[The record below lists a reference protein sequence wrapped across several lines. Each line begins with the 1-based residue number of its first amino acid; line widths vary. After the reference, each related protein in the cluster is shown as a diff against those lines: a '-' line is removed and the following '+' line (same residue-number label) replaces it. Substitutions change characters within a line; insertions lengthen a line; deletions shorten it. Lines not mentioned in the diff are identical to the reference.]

1 MVPPRRNWSHLTT
14 ADFETDTSG
23 WIAILPIAATE
34 QHGPHLPTGTDTM
47 IGEGL
52 LERGIAR
59 FPDDL
64 PALVLP
70 TLSVGKSDEHDGF
83 AGTLSLEAKTL
94 IDVLEAYGDGVARAG
109 VRKLVILNSHGGNSE
124 AMGIAGRSLR
134 IRHRMLVVAT
144 SWARLGYPAGLFS
157 DDEIAHGIHAGD
169 VETSLMLAVKPGLVR
184 RDQCRDFVSASVSM
198 VDDFAVLRGHGR
210 MAFSWT
216 LKDLSATG
224 ACGDASAATA
234 EKGEAAADYAV
245 GQFLGLLYDVHRF
258 DLSRLAG

>member
-1 MVPPRRNWSHLTT
+1 MTPPHRRWSHLTT
-14 ADFETDTSG
+14 ADFDTDTSG

-52 LERGIAR
+52 LEHAIAR

-70 TLSVGKSDEHDGF
+70 TLAVGKSDEHDGF
-83 AGTLSLEAKTL
+83 AGTLSLDAKTL
-94 IDVLEAYGDGVARAG
+94 IDVLEAYGDSVARAG
-109 VRKLVILNSHGGNSE
+109 LRKLVILNSHGGNSE
-124 AMGIAGRSLR
+124 AMGIAGRALR

-144 SWARLGYPAGLFS
+144 SWARLGYPAGLFP

-169 VETSLMLAVKPGLVR
+169 VETSLMLALEPGLVR
-184 RDQCRDFVSASVSM
+184 QDRCGDFVPASVSM
-198 VDDFAVLRGHGR
+198 VDEFAVLRGHGR
-210 MAFSWT
+210 MAFSWI
-216 LKDLSATG
+216 LKDLSETG

-234 EKGEAAADYAV
+234 RKGEAAADYAV

-258 DLSRLAG
+258 DPARMAG